1 MNYRDFLQNYKTF
14 VFVGNG
20 GTGKTTLSA
29 TWAIEAAKT
38 GKRVGLLT
46 IDPSKR
52 LGDVFGMDVQKET
65 HKLALFGSGAVDVH
79 LIDSQKIIEE
89 FVTQKFS
96 VEDYENLKKNR
107 IFSQVS
113 SVLAEN
119 QSISTIYKLNQL
131 IQDPQYDLFV
141 VDTPPSNN
149 SMDFFTAPESVIHIF
164 KENLLARAAIEA
176 KSFKFWSAQ
185 KLFYKVFTFL
195 VGEEFYRDV
204 EVFFKSLFSFQAHIV
219 ASSDALVELLK
230 SPATCFF
237 TVTLPDPTKVQEVLE
252 VVVGLRK
259 QGIRS
264 VNMVIN
270 RAYPDWLDF
279 DKKFTDFSEQDK
291 SLQNYYDKL
300 FNYYH
305 NQIGSTKE
313 QVQKID
319 QNMGVY
325 FVAER
330 MLEMQTSNLQSV
342 SKNLLKGFQ

>member
-1 MNYRDFLQNYKTF
+1 M
-14 VFVGNG
+14 
-20 GTGKTTLSA
+20 
-29 TWAIEAAKT
+29 
-38 GKRVGLLT
+38 
-46 IDPSKR
+46 
-52 LGDVFGMDVQKET
+52 
-65 HKLALFGSGAVDVH
+65 
-79 LIDSQKIIEE
+79 
-89 FVTQKFS
+89 
-96 VEDYENLKKNR
+96 
-107 IFSQVS
+107 
-113 SVLAEN
+113 
-119 QSISTIYKLNQL
+119 
-131 IQDPQYDLFV
+131 
-141 VDTPPSNN
+141 
-149 SMDFFTAPESVIHIF
+149 
-164 KENLLARAAIEA
+164 
-176 KSFKFWSAQ
+176 
-185 KLFYKVFTFL
+185 
-195 VGEEFYRDV
+195 
-204 EVFFKSLFSFQAHIV
+204 
-219 ASSDALVELLK
+219 LK